1 MLEILFYIILAIIYG
16 NLEANIEGDH
26 PWAKALP
33 TWRCNA
39 FFNKILMGHPLTGY
53 HLFMALMFILI
64 FHFKFFIINF
74 WSWQLELIHIGYL
87 FLWLLL
93 EDILWFVFNP
103 YFGIKKFNK
112 KHVKWHGKIWLLGF
126 PIFYWFN
133 LIFGIILITIGNIFK

>member
-1 MLEILFYIILAIIYG
+1 MLEILFYIILALIYSL
-16 NLEANIEGDH
+16 LEVEIEG
-26 PWAKALP
+26 PLGWGKGLP
-33 TWRCNA
+33 TWRCNS

-87 FLWLLL
+87 LLWLLL
-93 EDILWFVFNP
+93 EDILWFIFNP
-103 YFGIKKFNK
+103 YYGIKKFTP
-112 KHVKWHGKIWLLGF
+112 KHVKWHGKKWFFGF

-133 LIFGIILITIGNIFK
+133 LLIGLLLVILGKIFK